1 MTSRL
6 ALVLAAALALAGCRA
21 REISST
27 DRKEAANIASEAEF
41 AVTLKD
47 WPRSEGLY
55 TKATALCPD
64 QGEYWVR
71 LGVVRM
77 RLHNPGGAKDAYKS
91 ALSAY
96 TDDIRRDPANT
107 LAVIRSASVLVI
119 LGRLDDARS
128 LIDQAYAKNPGDR
141 RLKEFVEAK
150 GLDKIAA
157 DPGLKEVSP

>member
-21 REISST
+21 KEISST
-27 DRKEAANIASEAEF
+27 DRKEAANIVSEAEF

-47 WPRSEGLY
+47 WPRAEGLY
-55 TKATALCPD
+55 VKATAMCPD
-64 QGEYWVR
+64 QGEYWVG

-77 RLHNPGGAKDAYKS
+77 RMQNRGGAKDAYKS
-91 ALSAY
+91 ALSDY
-96 TDDIRRDPANT
+96 TDDIKRDPANT

-119 LGRLDDARS
+119 LGRLDDAKS
-128 LIDQAYAKNPGDR
+128 LIDGAYAKNPGDR

-157 DPGLKEVSP
+157 DPGLKDISP

>member
-1 MTSRL
+1 MTFRL

-21 REISST
+21 KEISST
-27 DRKEAANIASEAEF
+27 DRKEAANIVSEAQF

-47 WPRSEGLY
+47 WPRAEGLY
-55 TKATALCPD
+55 VKATALCPD
-64 QGEYWVR
+64 EGESWLG

-77 RLHNPGGAKDAYKS
+77 RMHNPGGAKDAYKS

-96 TDDIRRDPANT
+96 TDDIKRDPANT
-107 LAVIRSASVLVI
+107 LPVIRSASVLVI
-119 LGRLDDARS
+119 LGRLDDAKS
-128 LIDQAYAKNPGDR
+128 LVEHAYAKNPGDR

-150 GLDKIAA
+150 ALDRIAA